1 MTFNEFRFSGL
12 KPRQV
17 GKYEVE
23 LDRVSAD
30 KEKCVVRI
38 SIEHLKET
46 SFGFA
51 LILNDKQVVFLKSW
65 QVENKGACEVI
76 LNKKYFKVSNWGEF
90 PDFIGADEKNTSF
103 EHWVEVAEAQQEKIG
118 YAYFYARLKN
128 ESV

>member
-30 KEKCVVRI
+30 KEKCVERI
-38 SIEHLKET
+38 AISHLYET
-46 SFGFA
+46 KYGYA

-65 QVENKGACEVI
+65 QVENKASVEVI
-76 LNKKYFKVSNWGEF
+76 LNKKYFKVCDWGEF
-90 PDFIGADEKNTSF
+90 PDFLGADEKNTNF
-103 EHWVEVAEAQQEKIG
+103 EHWVEIAEAQQEKIG
-118 YAYFYARLKN
+118 FAYFYARLKN